1 MTDEVN
7 GRPELRF
14 VRVFEAPRT
23 LVFRCMTEPEHLV
36 HFWGRKGVTAPLEE
50 IKVDLRPGGLFETVM
65 VNDADGSRY
74 ATRAVYL
81 EVAEPERLAWK
92 ELQTGMTVT
101 ITFVPL
107 GDDRTEVS
115 IHQANVPEAFLDDSA
130 QAGFLTSLDR
140 FAAYLATVYPSRGDF

>member
-1 MTDEVN
+1 M
-7 GRPELRF
+7 
-14 VRVFEAPRT
+14 
-23 LVFRCMTEPEHLV
+23 
-36 HFWGRKGVTAPLEE
+36 TAPLEE

-140 FAAYLATVYPSRGDF
+140 FAAYLAAVHPSSGRFLKPTYDKKYRPRRR

>member
-1 MTDEVN
+1 MTDEVDA
-7 GRPELRF
+7 RPELSF
-14 VRVFEAPRT
+14 VRVFEAPRD
-23 LVFRCMTEPEHLV
+23 LVFRCMTEPEHLA
-36 HFWGRKGVTAPLEE
+36 HFWGPKGVTAPLEE

-81 EVAEPERLAWK
+81 EVAEPERLAWR

-107 GDDRTEVS
+107 GDDRTEVL

-140 FAAYLATVYPSRGDF
+140 FAAYLAAVHPSRGDF

>member
-1 MTDEVN
+1 MTDEVDA
-7 GRPELRF
+7 RPELRF
-14 VRVFEAPRT
+14 VRVFEAPRD
-23 LVFRCMTEPEHLV
+23 LVFRCMTEPEHLA
-36 HFWGRKGVTAPLEE
+36 HFWGPKGVTAPLGE

-81 EVAEPERLAWK
+81 EVAEPERLVWK

-107 GDDRTEVS
+107 GEDRTEVL

-140 FAAYLATVYPSRGDF
+140 FAAYLAAVHPSSGDF